1 MSEVLVTSIVTP
13 IGPFSVAA
21 VDGVV
26 IESTFGS
33 AKRLRNKGRTVY
45 FIPGVTIPIRRYF
58 SGDHKAL
65 DSIAVRIE
73 GSGFRTKVLKEMR
86 RVRAGKV
93 TSYKALA
100 ARAGSV
106 NASRAVG
113 SACATNL
120 IPLIIPCHRV
130 LPTSGGVG
138 NYGYG
143 VKRKK
148 WLLNF
153 ESVSEPR
160 ARRQ

>member
-1 MSEVLVTSIVTP
+1 MSETLITSIATP
-13 IGPFSVAA
+13 IGPFSVA
-21 VDGVV
+21 VLDGVV

-33 AKRLRNKGRTVY
+33 SKRLRNKGRTVF
-45 FIPGVTIPIRRYF
+45 FIPGVSIPIRRYF

-65 DSIAVRIE
+65 DSIPVRIE
-73 GSGFRTKVLKEMR
+73 GTSFKTKVFKEMR

-93 TSYKALA
+93 TSYKLLA
-100 ARAGSV
+100 EKAGSAK
-106 NASRAVG
+106 ASRAVG

-130 LPTSGGVG
+130 LPSSGGVG

-148 WLLNF
+148 WLLEF
-153 ESVSEPR
+153 EGVSEQR
-160 ARRQ
+160 VRR